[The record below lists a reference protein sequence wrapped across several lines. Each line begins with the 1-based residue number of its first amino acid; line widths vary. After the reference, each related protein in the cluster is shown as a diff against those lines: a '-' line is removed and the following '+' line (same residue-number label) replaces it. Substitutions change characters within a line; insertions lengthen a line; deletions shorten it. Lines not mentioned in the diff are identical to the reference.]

1 MRTSLSALSY
11 PSMSPSANS
20 IISRARKYG
29 YEDTIHIVQY
39 LLKECSKA
47 RSEDERTEIVE
58 KIFSV
63 LNKNPMILV
72 FEPEFRES
80 VINKMNELEKHINN
94 QHQALTKARFDEAIL
109 MMKKAIYLNVS
120 NSVIRVK
127 AIIHLNKV
135 VNALDEYA
143 VWNNR
148 SRLTNQFTMLNSKLN
163 EIKAHPCYK
172 QSV

>member
-1 MRTSLSALSY
+1 MFPRVT
-11 PSMSPSANS
+11 PNHM
-20 IISRARKYG
+20 ISRARKHG

-47 RSEDERTEIVE
+47 RSEDERTEIIE
-58 KIFSV
+58 KIFSM

-80 VINKMNELEKHINN
+80 VINKMNELEKHINVQN
-94 QHQALTKARFDEAIL
+94 QVLTKARFDEAL
-109 MMKKAIYLNVS
+109 VMMKKSIYLNVS
-120 NSVIRVK
+120 NSVMRVK
-127 AIIHLNKV
+127 AINHLNKV
-135 VNALDEYA
+135 VNTLDEYA

-148 SRLTNQFTMLNSKLN
+148 SRLSNQFNMLNIKLN

-172 QSV
+172 HSV